1 MSVVSRC
8 TESPS
13 PQPTPHAQG
22 RLSPPG
28 GEEVTNIPSSDW
40 VVRTQNLGKCY
51 KLYARPLD
59 RLKELFVSSRRY
71 HQDFWALQEVDLCL
85 ESGQSCGIIGCNGSG
100 KSTLLKLISGVARPS
115 SGTVEVAGRVGALLE
130 LGTGFHPEYTGREN
144 IYFSAA
150 MLGLEGAETEALVP
164 EIIAFAEL
172 DDFIDQPVKTYSSGM
187 YMRLG
192 FAVATTI
199 RPDILITDEVL
210 AVGDEAFQKKCI
222 RRMEAFLGQGK
233 TLLFCSHSM
242 YHVQKLCQKALW
254 LDHGRVRAWGG
265 AAEVTLA
272 FEDYLRGLEAQE
284 EQQTEPQPVAD
295 ASLPSRL
302 RQVRLLGAD
311 NQETDVFDLGETARL
326 EMIAEVPDGQPPV
339 FAVGHVRRNDKFG
352 VYGIFS
358 DMDRVEPQRVDAHT
372 FRIGYEVCLSLLP
385 GNYTF
390 RTHVL
395 DPSGLRMFDTV
406 EKDFSVRGESRELGV
421 CRLPHRWTR

>member
-1 MSVVSRC
+1 ML
-8 TESPS
+8 SPS
-13 PQPTPHAQG
+13 PRP
-22 RLSPPG
+22 SPPG
-28 GEEVTNIPSSDW
+28 EEGAGVSSPDW
-40 VVRTQNLGKCY
+40 VVRTDNLGKCY

-59 RLKELFVSSRRY
+59 RLKEVFVSSRRY

-85 ESGQSCGIIGCNGSG
+85 EAGQSCGIIGRNGSG
-100 KSTLLKLISGVARPS
+100 KSTLLKLISGVTRPS
-115 SGTVEVAGRVGALLE
+115 SGTIEVAGRVGALLE

-192 FAVATTI
+192 FAVATSI

-210 AVGDEAFQKKCI
+210 SVGDEAFQKKCI
-222 RRMEAFLGQGK
+222 RRMEAFLDEGN

-272 FEDYLRGLEAQE
+272 FEDYLRELEARE
-284 EQQTEPQPVAD
+284 EQQPEAQPVAD
-295 ASLPSRL
+295 ASRPSRL

-311 NQETDVFDLGETARL
+311 NRETDVFDMGDTARI

-372 FRIGYEVCLSLLP
+372 FRIGYEVSLSLLP
-385 GNYTF
+385 GTYTF

-421 CRLPHRWTR
+421 CRLPHRWT

>member
-1 MSVVSRC
+1 MSVVSR
-8 TESPS
+8 S
-13 PQPTPHAQG
+13 A
-22 RLSPPG
+22 
-28 GEEVTNIPSSDW
+28 SSDW
-40 VVRTQNLGKCY
+40 VVRTHNLGKCY
-51 KLYARPLD
+51 KLYTRPLD

-71 HQDFWALQEVDLCL
+71 HQDFWALQDVNLHL
-85 ESGQSCGIIGCNGSG
+85 EAGQSCGIIGRNGSG
-100 KSTLLKLISGVARPS
+100 KSTLLKLISGVTRPS
-115 SGTVEVAGRVGALLE
+115 SGTVEVTGRVGALLE

-192 FAVATTI
+192 FAVATTV

-210 AVGDEAFQKKCI
+210 SVGDEAFQKKCI
-222 RRMEAFLGQGK
+222 RRMEGFLDQGK

-272 FEDYLRGLEAQE
+272 FEDYLRELEARE
-284 EQQTEPQPVAD
+284 EQQAEAQPAAD
-295 ASLPSRL
+295 AARPSRL
-302 RQVRLLGAD
+302 RQVRLLDTAGR
-311 NQETDVFDLGETARL
+311 ETDVFDLGETARL

-358 DMDRVEPQRVDAHT
+358 DMDRVEPQRVDACT
-372 FRIGYEVCLSLLP
+372 FRIGYEVSLSLLP

-421 CRLPHRWTR
+421 CRLPHRWT

>member
-1 MSVVSRC
+1 MSVVSRSAS
-8 TESPS
+8 SPS
-13 PQPTPHAQG
+13 PRPPSTG
-22 RLSPPG
+22 LRTGSPSG
-28 GEEVTNIPSSDW
+28 GEGAGSPASDW
-40 VVRTQNLGKCY
+40 VIRTQNLGKCY

-71 HQDFWALQEVDLCL
+71 HQDFWALREVNLHL
-85 ESGQSCGIIGCNGSG
+85 EAGQSCGIIGRNGSG
-100 KSTLLKLISGVARPS
+100 KSTLLKLISGVTRPS
-115 SGTVEVAGRVGALLE
+115 SGTVQVSGRVGALLE

-192 FAVATTI
+192 FAVATSI

-222 RRMEAFLGQGK
+222 RRMEAFLDEGK

-265 AAEVTLA
+265 ADEVALA
-272 FEDYLRGLEAQE
+272 FEDYLRELEARE
-284 EQQTEPQPVAD
+284 EQQEEAPPVAD
-295 ASLPSRL
+295 VAQPSRL
-302 RQVRLLGAD
+302 RQVRLLDGD
-311 NQETDVFDLGETARL
+311 NQETDVFDMGDTARL
-326 EMIAEVPDGQPPV
+326 EMIAETPDGLSPV
-339 FAVGHVRRNDKFG
+339 FAAGLVRNDLTAIYG
-352 VYGIFS
+352 VFS
-358 DMDRVEPQRVDAHT
+358 DMDQVEPQRIDAHT
-372 FRIGYEVCLSLLP
+372 FRVVYELYDLSLLP
-385 GNYTF
+385 GSYTL
-390 RTHVL
+390 RAHVL
-395 DPSGLRMFDTV
+395 DPPALRMFDTV

-421 CRLPHRWTR
+421 CRLPHRWT

>member
-1 MSVVSRC
+1 ML
-8 TESPS
+8 SPS
-13 PQPTPHAQG
+13 PRP
-22 RLSPPG
+22 SPPG
-28 GEEVTNIPSSDW
+28 EEGAENPPSSDW
-40 VVRTQNLGKCY
+40 VVRTDHLGKCY

-59 RLKELFVSSRRY
+59 RLKELFVASRRY

-85 ESGQSCGIIGCNGSG
+85 EAGQSCGIIGRNGSG
-100 KSTLLKLISGVARPS
+100 KSTLLKLISGVTRPS
-115 SGTVEVAGRVGALLE
+115 SGTIEVAGRVGALLE

-192 FAVATTI
+192 FAVATSI

-210 AVGDEAFQKKCI
+210 SVGDEAFQKKCI
-222 RRMEAFLGQGK
+222 RRMEAFLDEGK

-272 FEDYLRGLEAQE
+272 FEDYLRELEARE
-284 EQQTEPQPVAD
+284 EQQPEAQPVAD
-295 ASLPSRL
+295 ASRPSRL

-311 NQETDVFDLGETARL
+311 NRETNVFDMGDTARI

-372 FRIGYEVCLSLLP
+372 FRIGYEVSLSLLP
-385 GNYTF
+385 GTYTF

-421 CRLPHRWTR
+421 CRLPHRWT

>member
-1 MSVVSRC
+1 ML
-8 TESPS
+8 SPS
-13 PQPTPHAQG
+13 PRP
-22 RLSPPG
+22 SPPG
-28 GEEVTNIPSSDW
+28 EEGAEHPPSSDW
-40 VVRTQNLGKCY
+40 VVRTHNLGKCY

-59 RLKELFVSSRRY
+59 RLKELFVASRRY

-85 ESGQSCGIIGCNGSG
+85 EAGQSCGIIGRNGSG
-100 KSTLLKLISGVARPS
+100 KSTLLKLISGVTRPS
-115 SGTVEVAGRVGALLE
+115 SGTIEVAGRVGALLE

-192 FAVATTI
+192 FAVATSI

-210 AVGDEAFQKKCI
+210 SVGDEAFQKKCI
-222 RRMEAFLGQGK
+222 RRMEAFLDEGK

-272 FEDYLRGLEAQE
+272 FEDYLRELEARE
-284 EQQTEPQPVAD
+284 EQQPEARPVAD
-295 ASLPSRL
+295 ASRPSRL

-311 NQETDVFDLGETARL
+311 NRETDVFDMGDTARI

-372 FRIGYEVCLSLLP
+372 FRIGYEVSLSLLP
-385 GNYTF
+385 GTYTF

-421 CRLPHRWTR
+421 CRLPHRWT

>member
-1 MSVVSRC
+1 MSVVSRSAV
-8 TESPS
+8 SPS
-13 PQPTPHAQG
+13 PRP
-22 RLSPPG
+22 SPSG
-28 GEEVTNIPSSDW
+28 GEGASSPSSDW
-40 VVRTQNLGKCY
+40 VIRTQNLGKCY

-71 HQDFWALQEVDLCL
+71 HQDFWALREVGLHL
-85 ESGQSCGIIGCNGSG
+85 EAGQSCGIIGRNGSG
-100 KSTLLKLISGVARPS
+100 KSTLLKLISGVTRPS
-115 SGTVEVAGRVGALLE
+115 CGTVQVSGRVGALLE

-192 FAVATTI
+192 FAVASTI

-222 RRMEAFLGQGK
+222 RRMEAFLGRGK

-242 YHVQKLCQKALW
+242 YHVRKLCQKALW

-272 FEDYLRGLEAQE
+272 FEDYLRELEAQE
-284 EQQTEPQPVAD
+284 ERQAEAPPVA
-295 ASLPSRL
+295 AAVRPSRL
-302 RQVRLLGAD
+302 RQVRLLD
-311 NQETDVFDLGETARL
+311 TDDRETDVFDLGDTARL

-339 FAVGHVRRNDKFG
+339 FAVGHVRRNDQFG

-358 DMDRVEPQRVDAHT
+358 DMDQVEPQRVDTHT
-372 FRIGYEVCLSLLP
+372 FRIGYEVSLSLLP

-421 CRLPHRWTR
+421 CRLPHRWT

>member
-1 MSVVSRC
+1 MPAVSRC

-13 PQPTPHAQG
+13 PQPP
-22 RLSPPG
+22 SP
-28 GEEVTNIPSSDW
+28 DW
-40 VVRTQNLGKCY
+40 VIRTQNLGKCY

-71 HQDFWALQEVDLCL
+71 HQDFWALREVGLHL
-85 ESGQSCGIIGCNGSG
+85 EAGQSCGIIGRNGSG
-100 KSTLLKLISGVARPS
+100 KSTLLKLISGVTRPS
-115 SGTVEVAGRVGALLE
+115 CGTVQVSGRVGALLE

-192 FAVATTI
+192 FAVASTI

-222 RRMEAFLGQGK
+222 RRMEAFLGRGK

-242 YHVQKLCQKALW
+242 YHVRKLCQKALW

-272 FEDYLRGLEAQE
+272 FEDYLRELEAQE
-284 EQQTEPQPVAD
+284 ERQAEAPPVAD
-295 ASLPSRL
+295 AVRPSRL
-302 RQVRLLGAD
+302 RQVRLLD
-311 NQETDVFDLGETARL
+311 TDDRETDVFDLGATARL

-358 DMDRVEPQRVDAHT
+358 DMDRVAPQRVDTHT

-421 CRLPHRWTR
+421 CRLPHRWT

>member
-1 MSVVSRC
+1 MAVVSRSALS
-8 TESPS
+8 SPS
-13 PQPTPHAQG
+13 QPSTG
-22 RLSPPG
+22 EGVGVSSP
-28 GEEVTNIPSSDW
+28 DW
-40 VVRTQNLGKCY
+40 VVRTRNLGKCY

-59 RLKELFVSSRRY
+59 RLKEVFVSSRRY

-85 ESGQSCGIIGCNGSG
+85 EAGQSCGIIGRNGSG
-100 KSTLLKLISGVARPS
+100 KSTLLKLISGVTRPS

-199 RPDILITDEVL
+199 RPDILIADEVL
-210 AVGDEAFQKKCI
+210 SVGDEAFQKKCI
-222 RRMEAFLGQGK
+222 RRMEAFLGRGK

-242 YHVQKLCQKALW
+242 YHVRKLCQKALW

-272 FEDYLRGLEAQE
+272 FEDYMRELEARE
-284 EQQTEPQPVAD
+284 EQQAAARPA
-295 ASLPSRL
+295 AAAARPSRL

-311 NQETDVFDLGETARL
+311 NRETDVFDLGETARL

-358 DMDRVEPQRVDAHT
+358 DMDQVEPQRVDTHT
-372 FRIGYEVCLSLLP
+372 FRIGYEVSLSLLP

-421 CRLPHRWTR
+421 CRLPHRWT

>member
-1 MSVVSRC
+1 M
-8 TESPS
+8 P
-13 PQPTPHAQG
+13 
-22 RLSPPG
+22 
-28 GEEVTNIPSSDW
+28 DW
-40 VVRTQNLGKCY
+40 VVRTHNLGKCY
-51 KLYARPLD
+51 KLYTRPFD

-71 HQDFWALQEVDLCL
+71 HQDFWALQDVNLHL
-85 ESGQSCGIIGCNGSG
+85 EAGQSCGIIGRNGSG
-100 KSTLLKLISGVARPS
+100 KSTLLKLISGVTRPS

-210 AVGDEAFQKKCI
+210 SVGDEAFQKKCI
-222 RRMEAFLGQGK
+222 RRMEGFLDQGK

-272 FEDYLRGLEAQE
+272 FEDYLRELEARE
-284 EQQTEPQPVAD
+284 EQQAEAQPVAD
-295 ASLPSRL
+295 AARPSRL
-302 RQVRLLGAD
+302 RQVRLLDTDGR
-311 NQETDVFDLGETARL
+311 ETDVFDLGETARL

-358 DMDRVEPQRVDAHT
+358 DMDRVEPQRVDACT
-372 FRIGYEVCLSLLP
+372 FRIGYEVSLSLLP

-421 CRLPHRWTR
+421 CRLPHRWT

>member
-1 MSVVSRC
+1 MPAVSRC

-13 PQPTPHAQG
+13 PQPP
-22 RLSPPG
+22 SP
-28 GEEVTNIPSSDW
+28 DW
-40 VVRTQNLGKCY
+40 VIRTQNLGKCY

-71 HQDFWALQEVDLCL
+71 HQDFWALREVGLHL
-85 ESGQSCGIIGCNGSG
+85 EAGQSCGIIGRNGSG
-100 KSTLLKLISGVARPS
+100 KSTLLKLISGVTRPS
-115 SGTVEVAGRVGALLE
+115 SGTVQVSGRVGALLE

-222 RRMEAFLGQGK
+222 RRMEAFLGRGK

-242 YHVQKLCQKALW
+242 YHVRKLCQKALW

-265 AAEVTLA
+265 AAVVTLA
-272 FEDYLRGLEAQE
+272 FEDYLRELEAQE
-284 EQQTEPQPVAD
+284 ERQAEAPPVAD
-295 ASLPSRL
+295 AVRPSRL
-302 RQVRLLGAD
+302 RQVRLLD
-311 NQETDVFDLGETARL
+311 TDDRETDVFDLGATARL

-339 FAVGHVRRNDKFG
+339 FAVGHVRRNDQFG

-358 DMDRVEPQRVDAHT
+358 DMDRVAPQRVDTHT

-421 CRLPHRWTR
+421 CRLPHRWT

>member
-13 PQPTPHAQG
+13 PQPPSTG
-22 RLSPPG
+22 LRTGSPLG
-28 GEEVTNIPSSDW
+28 GEEGSIPSSDW

-51 KLYARPLD
+51 KLYARPFD

-71 HQDFWALQEVDLCL
+71 HHDFWALQEVDLHL
-85 ESGQSCGIIGCNGSG
+85 EAGQSCGIIGRNGSG
-100 KSTLLKLISGVARPS
+100 KSTLLKLISGVTRPS
-115 SGTVEVAGRVGALLE
+115 CGTVEATGRVGALLE

-192 FAVATTI
+192 FAVATSI

-210 AVGDEAFQKKCI
+210 AVGDEAFHKKCI

-265 AAEVTLA
+265 VAEVTLA
-272 FEDYLRGLEAQE
+272 FEDYMRELEAQQ
-284 EQQTEPQPVAD
+284 EQPPEAPPVA
-295 ASLPSRL
+295 AAALPSRL

-311 NQETDVFDLGETARL
+311 DQETDAFDMGDTARL

-358 DMDRVEPQRVDAHT
+358 DMDQVEPQRVDACT

-395 DPSGLRMFDTV
+395 DHTGLRMFDTI

-421 CRLPHRWTR
+421 CRLPHRWT

>member
-1 MSVVSRC
+1 M
-8 TESPS
+8 
-13 PQPTPHAQG
+13 
-22 RLSPPG
+22 
-28 GEEVTNIPSSDW
+28 NIPLSDW

-51 KLYARPLD
+51 KLYARPFD

-71 HQDFWALQEVDLCL
+71 HQDFWALQEVDLQL
-85 ESGQSCGIIGCNGSG
+85 EAGQSCGIIGRNGSG
-100 KSTLLKLISGVARPS
+100 KSTLLKLISGVTRPS

-192 FAVATTI
+192 FAVATSI

-210 AVGDEAFQKKCI
+210 SVGDEAFQKKCI
-222 RRMEAFLGQGK
+222 RRMEAFLDEGK

-242 YHVQKLCQKALW
+242 YHVRKLCQRALW

-272 FEDYLRGLEAQE
+272 FEDYMRELETQE
-284 EQQTEPQPVAD
+284 EQQAEAQPVAD
-295 ASLPSRL
+295 ASRPSRL
-302 RQVRLLGAD
+302 RQVRLLDA
-311 NQETDVFDLGETARL
+311 NNRETDVFDLGDTARI

-358 DMDRVEPQRVDAHT
+358 DMDRAAPQRVDTRT
-372 FRIGYEVCLSLLP
+372 FRIGYEVSLSLLP

-421 CRLPHRWTR
+421 CRLPHRWT

>member
-1 MSVVSRC
+1 MPAVSRC

-13 PQPTPHAQG
+13 PQPP
-22 RLSPPG
+22 SP
-28 GEEVTNIPSSDW
+28 DW
-40 VVRTQNLGKCY
+40 VIRTQNLGKCY

-71 HQDFWALQEVDLCL
+71 HQDFWALREVGLHL
-85 ESGQSCGIIGCNGSG
+85 EAGQSCGIIGRNGSG
-100 KSTLLKLISGVARPS
+100 KSTLLKLISGVTRPS
-115 SGTVEVAGRVGALLE
+115 SGTVQVSGRVGALLE

-192 FAVATTI
+192 FAVASTI

-222 RRMEAFLGQGK
+222 RRMEAFLGRGK

-242 YHVQKLCQKALW
+242 YHVRKLCQKALW

-272 FEDYLRGLEAQE
+272 FEDYLRELEAQE
-284 EQQTEPQPVAD
+284 ERQAEAPPVAD
-295 ASLPSRL
+295 AARPSRL
-302 RQVRLLGAD
+302 RQVRLLD
-311 NQETDVFDLGETARL
+311 TDDRETDVFDLGATARL

-339 FAVGHVRRNDKFG
+339 FAVGHIRRNDQFG

-358 DMDRVEPQRVDAHT
+358 DMDRVAPQRVDTHT

-421 CRLPHRWTR
+421 CRLPHRWT

>member
-1 MSVVSRC
+1 MSRSVS
-8 TESPS
+8 SPS
-13 PQPTPHAQG
+13 PQP
-22 RLSPPG
+22 SPPG
-28 GEEVTNIPSSDW
+28 GEGVDVSSPDW
-40 VVRTQNLGKCY
+40 VIRTQNLGKCY
-51 KLYARPLD
+51 KLYTRPLD

-71 HQDFWALQEVDLCL
+71 HHDFWALQEVDLQL
-85 ESGQSCGIIGCNGSG
+85 EAGQSYGIIGRNGSG
-100 KSTLLKLISGVARPS
+100 KSTLLKLISGVTRPS
-115 SGTVEVAGRVGALLE
+115 SGTVQVSGRVGALLE

-254 LDHGRVRAWGG
+254 LDHGQVRAWGG
-265 AAEVTLA
+265 VAEVTLA
-272 FEDYLRGLEAQE
+272 FEDYMRELEAQE
-284 EQQTEPQPVAD
+284 EQQAEPQHQPA
-295 ASLPSRL
+295 AALPSRL
-302 RQVRLLGAD
+302 LQVRLLDAD
-311 NQETDVFDLGETARL
+311 NRETDAFDMGDTARL

-358 DMDRVEPQRVDAHT
+358 DMDQVEPQRVDACT
-372 FRIGYEVCLSLLP
+372 FRIGYEVSLSLLP

-395 DPSGLRMFDTV
+395 DPSALRMFDTI
-406 EKDFSVRGESRELGV
+406 EKDFSVRGETRELGV
-421 CRLPHRWTR
+421 CRLPHRWT

>member
-1 MSVVSRC
+1 MAVVSR
-8 TESPS
+8 S
-13 PQPTPHAQG
+13 A
-22 RLSPPG
+22 
-28 GEEVTNIPSSDW
+28 SSDW
-40 VVRTQNLGKCY
+40 VVRTQHLGKCY
-51 KLYARPLD
+51 KLYTRPLD

-85 ESGQSCGIIGCNGSG
+85 EAGQSCGIIGRNGSG
-100 KSTLLKLISGVARPS
+100 KSTLLKLISGVTRPS
-115 SGTVEVAGRVGALLE
+115 SGTIEVAGRVGALLE

-210 AVGDEAFQKKCI
+210 SVGDEAFQKKCI
-222 RRMEAFLGQGK
+222 RRMEGFLDQGK

-254 LDHGRVRAWGG
+254 LDHGQVRAWGG
-265 AAEVTLA
+265 TAEVTLA
-272 FEDYLRGLEAQE
+272 FEDYLRELEARE
-284 EQQTEPQPVAD
+284 EQQAEAQPVAD
-295 ASLPSRL
+295 ASRPSRL
-302 RQVRLLGAD
+302 RQVCLMDAD
-311 NQETDVFDLGETARL
+311 NRETDVFNLGETARI

-358 DMDRVEPQRVDAHT
+358 DMDRAEPQRVDAHT
-372 FRIGYEVCLSLLP
+372 FRIGYEVRLSLLP

-395 DPSGLRMFDTV
+395 DPSGLRMFDSV

-421 CRLPHRWTR
+421 CRLPHRWT

>member
-1 MSVVSRC
+1 MSVVSR
-8 TESPS
+8 S
-13 PQPTPHAQG
+13 A
-22 RLSPPG
+22 
-28 GEEVTNIPSSDW
+28 SSDW
-40 VVRTQNLGKCY
+40 VVRTHNLGKCY
-51 KLYARPLD
+51 KLYTRPLD

-71 HQDFWALQEVDLCL
+71 HQDFWALQDVNLHL
-85 ESGQSCGIIGCNGSG
+85 EAGQSCGIIGRNGSG
-100 KSTLLKLISGVARPS
+100 KSTLLKLISGVTRPS

-192 FAVATTI
+192 FAVATTV

-210 AVGDEAFQKKCI
+210 SVGDEAFQKKCI
-222 RRMEAFLGQGK
+222 RRMEGFLEQGK

-272 FEDYLRGLEAQE
+272 FEDYLRELEARE
-284 EQQTEPQPVAD
+284 EQQAEAQPAAD
-295 ASLPSRL
+295 AARPSRL
-302 RQVRLLGAD
+302 RQVRLLDTAGR
-311 NQETDVFDLGETARL
+311 ETDVFDLGETARL

-358 DMDRVEPQRVDAHT
+358 DMDRVEPQRVDACT
-372 FRIGYEVCLSLLP
+372 FRIGYEVSLSLLP

-421 CRLPHRWTR
+421 CRLPHRWT

>member
-1 MSVVSRC
+1 MSVVSR
-8 TESPS
+8 S
-13 PQPTPHAQG
+13 A
-22 RLSPPG
+22 
-28 GEEVTNIPSSDW
+28 SSDW
-40 VVRTQNLGKCY
+40 VVRTHNLGKCY
-51 KLYARPLD
+51 KLYTRPLD

-71 HQDFWALQEVDLCL
+71 HQDFWALQDVNLHL
-85 ESGQSCGIIGCNGSG
+85 EAGQSCGIIGRNGSG
-100 KSTLLKLISGVARPS
+100 KSTLLKLISGVTRPS

-192 FAVATTI
+192 FAVATTV

-210 AVGDEAFQKKCI
+210 SVGDEAFQKKCI
-222 RRMEAFLGQGK
+222 RRMEGFLDQGK

-272 FEDYLRGLEAQE
+272 FEDYLRELEARE
-284 EQQTEPQPVAD
+284 EQQAEAQPVAD
-295 ASLPSRL
+295 AARPSRL
-302 RQVRLLGAD
+302 RQVRLLDTDGR
-311 NQETDVFDLGETARL
+311 ETDVFDLGETARL

-358 DMDRVEPQRVDAHT
+358 DMDRVEPQRVDACT
-372 FRIGYEVCLSLLP
+372 FRIGYEVSLSLLP

-395 DPSGLRMFDTV
+395 DPSDRPAHV
-406 EKDFSVRGESRELGV
+406 
-421 CRLPHRWTR
+421 

>member
-1 MSVVSRC
+1 M
-8 TESPS
+8 P
-13 PQPTPHAQG
+13 
-22 RLSPPG
+22 
-28 GEEVTNIPSSDW
+28 DW

-85 ESGQSCGIIGCNGSG
+85 EAGQSCGIIGRNGSG
-100 KSTLLKLISGVARPS
+100 KSTLLKLISGVTRPS
-115 SGTVEVAGRVGALLE
+115 SGTIEVAGRVGALLE

-210 AVGDEAFQKKCI
+210 SVGDEAFQKKCI
-222 RRMEAFLGQGK
+222 RRMEAFLDEGK

-254 LDHGRVRAWGG
+254 LDHGQVRAWGG

-272 FEDYLRGLEAQE
+272 FEDYLRELEAQE
-284 EQQTEPQPVAD
+284 EQQPEARPVAD
-295 ASLPSRL
+295 ASRPSRL

-311 NQETDVFDLGETARL
+311 NRETDVFDLGDTARI

-372 FRIGYEVCLSLLP
+372 FRIGYEVSLSLLP
-385 GNYTF
+385 GTYTF

-421 CRLPHRWTR
+421 CRLPHRWT

>member
-1 MSVVSRC
+1 MSVVSR
-8 TESPS
+8 S
-13 PQPTPHAQG
+13 A
-22 RLSPPG
+22 
-28 GEEVTNIPSSDW
+28 SSDW
-40 VVRTQNLGKCY
+40 VVRTHNLGKCY
-51 KLYARPLD
+51 KLYTRPLD

-71 HQDFWALQEVDLCL
+71 HQDFWALQDVNLHL
-85 ESGQSCGIIGCNGSG
+85 EAGQSCGIIGRNGSG
-100 KSTLLKLISGVARPS
+100 KSTLLKLISGVTRPS

-192 FAVATTI
+192 FAVATTV

-210 AVGDEAFQKKCI
+210 SVGDEAFQKKCI
-222 RRMEAFLGQGK
+222 RRMEGFLDQGK

-272 FEDYLRGLEAQE
+272 FEDYLRELEARE
-284 EQQTEPQPVAD
+284 EQQAEAQPVAD
-295 ASLPSRL
+295 AARPSRL
-302 RQVRLLGAD
+302 RQVRLLDTDGR
-311 NQETDVFDLGETARL
+311 ETDVFDLGETARL

-358 DMDRVEPQRVDAHT
+358 DMDRVEPQRVDACT
-372 FRIGYEVCLSLLP
+372 FRIGYEVSLSLLP

-421 CRLPHRWTR
+421 CRLPHRWT

>member
-1 MSVVSRC
+1 MPAVSRC

-13 PQPTPHAQG
+13 PQPP
-22 RLSPPG
+22 SP
-28 GEEVTNIPSSDW
+28 DW
-40 VVRTQNLGKCY
+40 VIRTQNLGKCY

-71 HQDFWALQEVDLCL
+71 HQDFWALREVGLHL
-85 ESGQSCGIIGCNGSG
+85 EAGQSCGIIGRNGSG
-100 KSTLLKLISGVARPS
+100 KSTLLKLISGVTRPS
-115 SGTVEVAGRVGALLE
+115 CGTVQVSGRVGALLE

-192 FAVATTI
+192 FAVASTI

-222 RRMEAFLGQGK
+222 RRMEAFLGRGK
-233 TLLFCSHSM
+233 TLLFCSHSI
-242 YHVQKLCQKALW
+242 YHVRKLCQKALW

-272 FEDYLRGLEAQE
+272 FEDYLRELEAQE
-284 EQQTEPQPVAD
+284 ERQAEAQPVAD
-295 ASLPSRL
+295 AARPSRL
-302 RQVRLLGAD
+302 RQVRLLD
-311 NQETDVFDLGETARL
+311 TDDRETDVFDLGATARL

-339 FAVGHVRRNDKFG
+339 FAVGHIRRNDQFG

-358 DMDRVEPQRVDAHT
+358 DMDRVAPQRVDTHT

-421 CRLPHRWTR
+421 CRLPHRWT

>member
-1 MSVVSRC
+1 MSVVSRSAL
-8 TESPS
+8 SPS
-13 PQPTPHAQG
+13 PRP
-22 RLSPPG
+22 SPPG
-28 GEEVTNIPSSDW
+28 GEGVNIPSSDW
-40 VVRTQNLGKCY
+40 VVRTQHLGKCY
-51 KLYARPLD
+51 KLYTRPFD

-71 HQDFWALQEVDLCL
+71 HQDFWALQDVNLHL
-85 ESGQSCGIIGCNGSG
+85 EAGQSCGIIGRNGSG
-100 KSTLLKLISGVARPS
+100 KSTLLKLISGVTRPS
-115 SGTVEVAGRVGALLE
+115 SGTVEAAGRVGALLE

-192 FAVATTI
+192 FAVATSI

-210 AVGDEAFQKKCI
+210 SVGDEAFQKKCI
-222 RRMEAFLGQGK
+222 RRMEAFLDEGK

-272 FEDYLRGLEAQE
+272 FEDYLRELEARE
-284 EQQTEPQPVAD
+284 EQQAEAQPVAD
-295 ASLPSRL
+295 AARPSRL
-302 RQVRLLGAD
+302 RQVRLLDTDGR
-311 NQETDVFDLGETARL
+311 ETDAFDLGETARL

-358 DMDRVEPQRVDAHT
+358 DMDRVEPQRVDACT
-372 FRIGYEVCLSLLP
+372 FRIGYEVSLSLLP

-421 CRLPHRWTR
+421 CRLPHRWT

>member
-1 MSVVSRC
+1 M
-8 TESPS
+8 P
-13 PQPTPHAQG
+13 
-22 RLSPPG
+22 
-28 GEEVTNIPSSDW
+28 DW

-59 RLKELFVSSRRY
+59 RLKEVFVSSRLY
-71 HQDFWALQEVDLCL
+71 HQDFWALQEVDLRL
-85 ESGQSCGIIGCNGSG
+85 AAGQSCGIIGRNGSG
-100 KSTLLKLISGVARPS
+100 KSTLLKLISGVTRPS
-115 SGTVEVAGRVGALLE
+115 SGTVEAAGRVGALLE

-192 FAVATTI
+192 FAVATSI

-210 AVGDEAFQKKCI
+210 SVGDEAFQKKCI

-242 YHVQKLCQKALW
+242 YHVQKLCQQALW

-272 FEDYLRGLEAQE
+272 FEDYLRELEVQE
-284 EQQTEPQPVAD
+284 EQQAEAQPVAD
-295 ASLPSRL
+295 AARPSRL
-302 RQVRLLGAD
+302 RQVRLLDAD
-311 NQETDVFDLGETARL
+311 DRETDVFDMGETARL
-326 EMIAEVPDGQPPV
+326 EMVAEVPDGQPPV
-339 FAVGHVRRNDKFG
+339 FAIGHVRRNDKFG

-358 DMDRVEPQRVDAHT
+358 DMDRAEPQRVDTHT
-372 FRIGYEVCLSLLP
+372 FRIGYEVSLSLLP
-385 GNYTF
+385 GTYTF

-395 DPSGLRMFDTV
+395 DSSGLRMFDTA

-421 CRLPHRWTR
+421 CRLPHRWT